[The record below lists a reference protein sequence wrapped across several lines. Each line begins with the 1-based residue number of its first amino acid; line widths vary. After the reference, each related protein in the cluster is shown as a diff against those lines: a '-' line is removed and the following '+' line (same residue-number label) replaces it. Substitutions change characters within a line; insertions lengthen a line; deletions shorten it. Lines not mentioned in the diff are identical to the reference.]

1 MSTPVGRFAPSPSG
15 PLHAGS
21 LVAALGSWLDARARG
36 GRWLVRIEDVD
47 TQRRVPGADARI
59 LQQLEACG
67 LRSDEP
73 VWWQSQRGEA
83 YARALDMLLRAG
95 TAYPCSCSRRDL
107 QRAGAPL
114 GPGGERIYPGTCR
127 TGSRGPARAWRLRVP
142 SGDAACVRWHCARLG
157 EQRECVDR
165 LVGDFVLRR
174 ADGDWAYQLAV
185 VVDDAAQQV
194 SDVVRGEDLA
204 GSTARQILLQRVLGL
219 PTPRYLHLPLLRDA
233 QGRKLSKSEH
243 AEGVVPGASALRDAA
258 AVLGLQVHGATVGE
272 VLESALRAW
281 PELRARWESGRQHR
295 ALTGGAWAEGTRAVD
310 TGGA

>member
-21 LVAALGSWLDARARG
+21 LVAALGSWLDARAAG

-47 TQRRVPGADARI
+47 TQRREPGADRRI

-67 LRSDEP
+67 LLSDEP

-83 YARALDMLLRAG
+83 YAQALDKLLRAG
-95 TAYPCSCSRRDL
+95 TAYPCSCSRREL
-107 QRAGAPL
+107 ERSGAPL

-127 TGSRGPARAWRLRVP
+127 AGPLGAARAWRLRLP
-142 SGDAACVRWHCARLG
+142 AGDAACVRWHCARLG
-157 EQRECVDR
+157 GQYECVDR
-165 LVGDFVLRR
+165 TVGDFVLRR

-185 VVDDAAQQV
+185 IVDDAAQQV

-204 GSTARQILLQRVLGL
+204 GSTARQILLQRALGL

-243 AEGVVPGASALRDAA
+243 AEGLVPGAAALRDAA
-258 AVLGLQVHGATVGE
+258 AALGLQVHGETVGE

-281 PELRARWESGRQHR
+281 PELRARWENGRQDR
-295 ALTGGAWAEGTRAVD
+295 ARTEDARAAGTGGA
-310 TGGA
+310 